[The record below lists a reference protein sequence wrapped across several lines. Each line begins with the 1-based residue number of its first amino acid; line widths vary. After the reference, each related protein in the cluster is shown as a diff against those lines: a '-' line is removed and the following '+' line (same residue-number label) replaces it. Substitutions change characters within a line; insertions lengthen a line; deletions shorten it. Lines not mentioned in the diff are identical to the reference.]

1 MNPARMGSRA
11 GAATLLPSR
20 VAWIRT
26 IRPDEADGLL
36 KRIYQDAIKRAGKVF
51 NVIRI
56 QSLYP
61 RALQRSTQLYIELMG
76 GAGPLSRTRR
86 EMIATVVS
94 RANACS
100 Y

>member
-1 MNPARMGSRA
+1 MNPEVMKSRE
-11 GAATLLPSR
+11 LLASR

-36 KRIYQDAIKRAGKVF
+36 KRIYKDAIKRAGKVY

-56 QSLYP
+56 QSVYP
-61 RALQRSTQLYIELMG
+61 RALHRSTQLYTELMG
-76 GAGPLSRTRR
+76 GEGPLRRAQR

-94 RANACS
+94 RANACG